1 MILADQI
8 REYVRKEII
17 VPSRQKGLTIV
28 HIKAGDV
35 HSAIGLQNR
44 MPAVCA
50 ALDAEKFLDY
60 AQVILVRRSG
70 PHQGSS
76 AEWVFQI

>member
-1 MILADQI
+1 MILVDQI
-8 REYVRKEII
+8 REHVRKEITT
-17 VPSRQKGLTIV
+17 PDRQKDLTTV
-28 HIKAGDV
+28 HVRAGNF
-35 HSAIGLQNR
+35 HSAMELQNR

-50 ALDAEKFLDY
+50 ALYAEKFLDY